1 MNQLRGILLG
11 LVLISGTLT
20 PSFAQTSDY
29 SDGPYFSF
37 FKLLKYL
44 FSSKDVTIIT
54 NSDSILDSD
63 KTVIIRT
70 SSITNHTGD
79 KTGDKIKDKTTN
91 HDTDDFYHGLVHVS
105 SNTSTETSVGKITLC
120 HVPPGNP
127 SKSHSISIAS
137 PSVSAHLA
145 HGDYL
150 GTCDDSDDDTNDHP
164 ILGFDK
170 AKVITSSNTGVIQIY
185 KKILDLQSNPSISLE
200 NLKNQVSSV
209 ANLYK
214 FLADADKQDRK
225 EFQEL
230 FHDYKEIVKQL
241 LKKADE
247 QSKRAIENIL
257 EQAEDA
263 FKAQHNHEK
272 DHQDEKESKHK
283 ENHQDK
289 KDKDHKDKKDKDH
302 KDKKDNH

>member
-79 KTGDKIKDKTTN
+79 KIKDKTTD
-91 HDTDDFYHGLVHVS
+91 HTDDFYHGLVHVS
-105 SNTSTETSVGKITLC
+105 SKTSTETSTLEKITLC

-127 SKSHSISIAS
+127 SKAHSISIAS

-185 KKILDLQSNPSISLE
+185 NKILDLQSNPSISLE

-247 QSKRAIENIL
+247 QSKRTIENIL

-263 FKAQHNHEK
+263 FKAQNNHEK
-272 DHQDEKESKHK
+272 NHQDEKESKHK

>member
-79 KTGDKIKDKTTN
+79 KTGDKTGD

-105 SNTSTETSVGKITLC
+105 SNTSTETSTVEKITLC

-127 SKSHSISIAS
+127 SKAHSISIAS
-137 PSVSAHLA
+137 SSVSAHLA

-150 GTCDDSDDDTNDHP
+150 GTCDDSDDDNDHP

-185 KKILDLQSNPSISLE
+185 NKILDLQSNPSISLE

-263 FKAQHNHEK
+263 FKAQNNHEK
-272 DHQDEKESKHK
+272 NHQDEKESKHK

-289 KDKDHKDKKDKDH
+289 KDKDHKDKKD
-302 KDKKDNH
+302 NH

>member
-79 KTGDKIKDKTTN
+79 KTGDKTGD

-105 SNTSTETSVGKITLC
+105 SNTSTETSTVEKITLC

-127 SKSHSISIAS
+127 SKAHSISIAS
-137 PSVSAHLA
+137 SSVSAHLA

-150 GTCDDSDDDTNDHP
+150 GTCDDSDDDNDHP

-185 KKILDLQSNPSISLE
+185 NKILDLQSNPSISLE

-247 QSKRAIENIL
+247 QSKRTIENIL

-263 FKAQHNHEK
+263 FKAQNNHEK
-272 DHQDEKESKHK
+272 NHQDEKESKHK

-289 KDKDHKDKKDKDH
+289 KDKDH
-302 KDKKDNH
+302 

>member
-79 KTGDKIKDKTTN
+79 KTGDKTGD

-105 SNTSTETSVGKITLC
+105 SNTSTETSTVEKITLC

-127 SKSHSISIAS
+127 SKAHSISIAS
-137 PSVSAHLA
+137 SSVSAHLA

-150 GTCDDSDDDTNDHP
+150 GTCDDSDDDNDHP

-185 KKILDLQSNPSISLE
+185 NKILDLQSNPSISLE

-247 QSKRAIENIL
+247 QSKRTIENIL

>member
-79 KTGDKIKDKTTN
+79 KTGDKTGD

-105 SNTSTETSVGKITLC
+105 SNTSTETSTVEKITLC

-127 SKSHSISIAS
+127 SKAHSISIAS
-137 PSVSAHLA
+137 SSVSAHLA

-150 GTCDDSDDDTNDHP
+150 GTCDDSDDDNDHP

-185 KKILDLQSNPSISLE
+185 NKILDLQSNPSISLE